1 MLYYNT
7 IASFNNQK
15 SVEKLRKILKIFRFF
30 TSFSLSS
37 FSSASD
43 RKKNSAIID
52 D

>member
-1 MLYYNT
+1 MPYYNT

-15 SVEKLRKILKIFRFF
+15 SVEKLRKFLKFSDFF

-43 RKKNSAIID
+43 RKKFSHYR
-52 D
+52 

>member
-15 SVEKLRKILKIFRFF
+15 SVEKLRKFLKFSDFLLRFPCH
-30 TSFSLSS
+30 LSP
-37 FSSASD
+37 APQTE
-43 RKKNSAIID
+43 KNSAIVD